1 MWRKRFSRRQKGQ
14 LGCAEKRR
22 SFASP
27 PPDHLIH
34 RFRFIWK
41 PGNQEFPDSHSLGFL
56 VSRFRTNSICVN
68 LRNGAHGISD
78 KKVKPQAKRP
88 ASWETSEFQLCGKN
102 PSDLVFLKKTFSDGE
117 RQTVHAFSHSPLG
130 RS

>member
-1 MWRKRFSRRQKGQ
+1 MWRKRFSRPQKAQ

-34 RFRFIWK
+34 RFRFICK
-41 PGNQEFPDSHSLGFL
+41 PGSQEFPDSHSLGFL

-78 KKVKPQAKRP
+78 IEGKAARGSASKSGNERVPTLWKKSVG
-88 ASWETSEFQLCGKN
+88 L
-102 PSDLVFLKKTFSDGE
+102 LFLKRTFSYEE
-117 RQTVHAFSHSPLG
+117 R
-130 RS
+130 